1 MTQVFEYLGR
11 LNGFRGSVMGLPAWA
26 RFILFLVALP
36 GVMVLSLSIAAV
48 LCSLAALLLV
58 TVPVYRLLRMMTHH
72 PQPNSGWD
80 EVASVETA
88 GRRHVDVRIVE

>member
-1 MTQVFEYLGR
+1 MTQVFEYAGR
-11 LNGFRGSVMGLPAWA
+11 LNGFRGNLMGLPAWA

-36 GVMVLSLSIAAV
+36 GIVVLSLSIAAV

-58 TVPVYRLLRMMTHH
+58 TVPVYRMLRMLTHR

-80 EVASVETA
+80 QTVSVETP